1 MQFWQGHWKK
11 LLKNT
16 ALISHTQLSNYRA
29 KCSWKEPARAGIFT
43 LTIGSIY
50 WVSFWGFVCLWEWG
64 GRWQGADPRSLA
76 GCCGQKKENKV
87 RRMHFLNAPWC
98 AILKFIFPWKKVTN
112 IKCRNVLEVI
122 FSLSKTISISLREK
136 RLLKRTT
143 LFFIYTSLFFHPMY
157 FLSIRLYSS
166 LIMEVES
173 KWFSV
178 SKTGPILQGHVWNS
192 PSMFCLSQNVE
203 IAS

>member
-1 MQFWQGHWKK
+1 MHFWQRHWKK

-16 ALISHTQLSNYRA
+16 SLISHTQLSSYRA
-29 KCSWKEPARAGIFT
+29 KCSWNEPARAGIFT
-43 LTIGSIY
+43 LAIGNIC

-112 IKCRNVLEVI
+112 IKCRNVLEIV
-122 FSLSKTISISLREK
+122 FSLLKPISISLKEK
-136 RLLKRTT
+136 RTSEEDHIMFYQYFT
-143 LFFIYTSLFFHPMY
+143 LFFSYVFSFHQAVLFTNNGSREQM
-157 FLSIRLYSS
+157 I
-166 LIMEVES
+166 
-173 KWFSV
+173 
-178 SKTGPILQGHVWNS
+178 
-192 PSMFCLSQNVE
+192 
-203 IAS
+203 